1 MTQPEITFNLD
12 GVGEVLMV
20 GIGPWR
26 VRSNGHSHEILD
38 SNKVVANPT
47 VVQKWSTVTKPN
59 RNVIFA
65 KATTVAAI
73 VEKANELLEGEGKAE

>member
-1 MTQPEITFNLD
+1 MTRPEITFTID
-12 GVGEVLMV
+12 GVGDITMV

-38 SNKVVANPT
+38 SNRVVANPT

-65 KATTVAAI
+65 KGSTVHSI
-73 VEKANELLEGEGKAE
+73 VDQANALLEAA